1 MRGDFEILLFAFSA
15 LHESSGDS
23 SICRVT
29 GIDAA
34 PQRQNSASW
43 SMRGTHLDVLSANPS
58 RKNSRRLAKSS
69 GFADKASC
77 CEHGDFLMRL
87 PRVVDWGSIR
97 YNAAY
102 GQTTDRQ
109 P

>member
-15 LHESSGDS
+15 LHESSGNS

-43 SMRGTHLDVLSANPS
+43 STRGDRIWMFCPLILLGKIRAGWRRVADSQTKRHVANMEI
-58 RKNSRRLAKSS
+58 
-69 GFADKASC
+69 F
-77 CEHGDFLMRL
+77 
-87 PRVVDWGSIR
+87 
-97 YNAAY
+97 
-102 GQTTDRQ
+102 
-109 P
+109 